1 MSQFL
6 KTIFCVSL
14 FVLLGCKAIAQKFT
28 THAVK
33 EGETLESVAKQYRVP
48 PSTIL
53 KYNKEIKA
61 GQKLAPNTIL
71 VIPADGTAAGT
82 TPVQNTP
89 ATDVQETS
97 ARGELIGFRSHK
109 VKKRETLYGISK
121 RYGVTEEDIKRY
133 NKQLYAGQLKKRMI
147 LSIPRFKKVA
157 PGEGPVMNP
166 EDYETYTV
174 TPKETRWSIAH
185 KNGITIDSL
194 LILNPS
200 LSKTTDYL
208 REGQELKLP
217 KKAGSTIKT
226 QEAQLFTSYTVPPKM
241 NFYQLEKQFGVKSDE
256 VVRLNP
262 EISERGGL
270 KEGMV
275 IRLPQKKLDAGDVN
289 TDNYIFYEVKP
300 KQNEFRLTR
309 KFGMTWTDLLKFNP
323 ELSNGVKAGM
333 VLKLPKNQ
341 VGNFEVRNSLVLD
354 KIDLLDS
361 INTGNVPRVLVLLPF
376 RFDRLDM
383 ADVAGVKRDIEL
395 RTDIKA
401 SLQLYSGALVALDSI
416 ADLGIS
422 VDVKTFD
429 NQLSLTKTK
438 ELLAGESLSSYN
450 AVFGPLDV
458 PSLKEVAIQASS
470 SGNRIPVI
478 APTRIQSDLSL
489 PNVFFSYTSEK
500 LLREQMLTYMDTLV
514 TDQNIIIVADK
525 KNEATRKLISERFPD
540 AKVAML
546 IEEEKNI
553 SLHIDRFIALL
564 SKEKEN
570 WVFVETDNAKL
581 VPSVSSILNSNNT
594 KDVKVRMFTTN
605 KNRAFDNEAIPIS
618 HLSNLNFTYPS
629 VYREVGSNSFVKRY
643 ADKFGDTPDRFA
655 VRGFDIMYDLLLK
668 LAYKNDLFSIS
679 QIIGET
685 EYNGTKFSYEKDPVS
700 GFYNQSSY
708 IISYEEM
715 RVKEIR
721 L

>member
-6 KTIFCVSL
+6 KTIFCVSF
-14 FVLLGCKAIAQKFT
+14 FVLLGCKAMAQKFT

-33 EGETLESVAKQYRVP
+33 RGETLESVAKQYRVP

-61 GQKLAPNTIL
+61 GQTLAPNTIL
-71 VIPADGTAAGT
+71 VIPAEGT
-82 TPVQNTP
+82 TAPPPSQNTEV
-89 ATDVQETS
+89 ATDHVTAQEDP
-97 ARGELIGFRSHK
+97 IGFTSHK
-109 VKKRETLYGISK
+109 VKKRETLYSISK
-121 RYGVTEEDIKRY
+121 RYGITEEQIKRY
-133 NKQLYAGQLKKRMI
+133 NKELYSSQLKKKMVLR
-147 LSIPRFKKVA
+147 IPKYRKIA
-157 PGEGPVMNP
+157 PSETPTLNP
-166 EDYETYTV
+166 DDYETYTV
-174 TPKETRWSIAH
+174 APKETRWSIAH

-194 LILNPS
+194 LMLNPG
-200 LSKTTDYL
+200 LPKDTDYL

-217 KKAGSTIKT
+217 RKAGSSIKA
-226 QEAQLFTSYTVPPKM
+226 QEARLFTSYTVPPKM

-256 VVRLNP
+256 IVRLNP

-275 IRLPQKKLDAGDVN
+275 IRLPQKSLDAGDVN

-309 KFGMTWTDLLKFNP
+309 KFGMTWTDLLKYNP
-323 ELSNGVKAGM
+323 ALSNGVKAGM
-333 VLKLPKNQ
+333 VLKLPKGQ

-361 INTGNVPRVLVLLPF
+361 INTQNVPQILVLLPF

-383 ADVAGVKRDIEL
+383 ADEAEVKKDIQL

-422 VDVKTFD
+422 VNVKTHD
-429 NQLSLTKTK
+429 NELSLTKTK
-438 ELLAGESLSSYN
+438 ELLARENLSNYN

-458 PSLKEVAIQASS
+458 PSLKEVAIQTASA
-470 SGNRIPVI
+470 GNAIPVI

-489 PNVFFSYTSEK
+489 PNVFFSYTAEK
-500 LLREQMLTYMDTLV
+500 LLRERMLAYMDTLV

-525 KNEATRKLISERFPD
+525 KNEATQKLISERFPE
-540 AKVAML
+540 AKIAML

-553 SLHIDRFIALL
+553 SLHLDKFVALL
-564 SKEKEN
+564 STEKEN

-594 KDVKVRMFTTN
+594 KEVKVRMFTTN
-605 KNRAFDNEAIPIS
+605 KNKAFDNEAISIS

-629 VYREVGSNSFVKRY
+629 VYREVGSNAFVKRY
-643 ADKFGDTPDRFA
+643 SEKFGDAPDRFA

-668 LAYKNDLFSIS
+668 LAYKNDLFLIS
-679 QIIGET
+679 KMVGET

-700 GFYNQSSY
+700 GYYNQSSY
-708 IISYEEM
+708 IITYDEM
-715 RVKEIR
+715 RVKEIK